1 MGVIIFWGLA
11 FIVLAVAELMTVQLI
26 SIWLAIAS
34 LVSMFFAIFGFE
46 LWLQIL
52 VFFIVSAIL
61 LLATRPLAKKLN
73 ATKKVPTNS
82 ELDIGKTAVVIE
94 EINPP
99 LTKGRVKLNGV
110 DWSARTS
117 DDSSVPEGTVVT
129 VEKIEGSKLVVHV

>member
-1 MGVIIFWGLA
+1 MGIIIFWGLA
-11 FIVLAVAELMTVQLI
+11 FVLLAVAELMTVQLI

-46 LWLQIL
+46 LWQQIL
-52 VFFIVSAIL
+52 VFFIVSAVL

-73 ATKKVPTNS
+73 SVKKVPTNS

-94 EINPP
+94 EIEPQ

-110 DWSARTS
+110 DWSARTE
-117 DDSSVPEGTVVT
+117 DNSSVPEGTVVT
-129 VEKIEGSKLVVHV
+129 VDKIEGSKLVVHV